1 MKRMLINATQPEEL
15 RIAVTDGNDLYD
27 LDIENIAEDRRK
39 GNIYKGK
46 VSRIEPSLGAAFID
60 YGAERHG
67 FLPFKEIAPQY
78 LPKNKKN
85 NERISIK
92 DCLTKDQEIIIQ
104 VEKEE
109 RGNKGAALTSVISLA
124 GRFLVLMPNDSKA
137 SGISRRLNPAEREK
151 LKATVAALNAP
162 EEMGVIVRTAG
173 EGKEPDE
180 LKWDLEYL
188 LSVWDAITEANAL
201 KQAPFLIYK
210 EDDIII
216 RTLRDYLK
224 EDIEEIWIDT
234 KEAFDQAHEFVERVM
249 PDQIKMLNRYENTLP
264 LFTRYQVESQ
274 IETAY
279 QREVR
284 LESGGAIVIDDTEAL
299 VAIDI
304 NSSKSTS
311 GKDIEETARNT
322 NLEACGEIARQFR
335 LRDIGGL
342 VVIDFIDMMRLE
354 NKRAVEEEMRKAL
367 INDRA
372 RVQVG
377 RISRFGLLELS
388 RQRLRSS
395 LTERWTQDVNTLS
408 TSVLR
413 LVEEE
418 TSKPNTSEVRAIVS
432 PDMSSLLLNERRI
445 RLNDIEARSN
455 IKVVVISD
463 ATRPDSRFEVLRIK
477 DGKVVDPDKSRS
489 SISAAEQFEKKSKTT
504 SVKEKP
510 AVKIMPSARP
520 KKGIIS
526 KLVGILTSSKPKKS
540 KVKSPPKNFKKNT
553 KKAAPN
559 NRNKANPPKNSNQ
572 KDFKSPSKSTKKSSP
587 PKKPSNDKIKDVP
600 AKAPRKLSRPKK
612 DNEQKGNV
620 VIKAPKE
627 TEDKNGNIEQKL
639 PKKSSP
645 KKETSKKVAPKKD
658 SLKKELSEMP
668 QSSIKESVTPRKL
681 SRPKK
686 EIIDKNIEDSK
697 QIPKKKETSLIE
709 RASNDPRNKST

>member
-15 RIAVTDGNDLYD
+15 RIAITEGNSLYD
-27 LDIENIAEDRRK
+27 LDIENIAEVRRK

-60 YGAERHG
+60 YGAEKHG

-78 LPKNKKN
+78 LPKNRKN

-109 RGNKGAALTSVISLA
+109 RGNKGAALTSIISLA
-124 GRFLVLMPNDSKA
+124 GRFLVLMPNNPKA
-137 SGISRRLNPAEREK
+137 SGISRRLDASEREK
-151 LKATVAALNAP
+151 LKSTVEALNAP

-173 EGKEPDE
+173 EGKDPDE

-188 LSVWDAITEANAL
+188 LSVWDAITEANVL

-234 KEAFDQAHEFVERVM
+234 KEAFDQAEEFVERVM

-264 LFTRYQVESQ
+264 LFTRYQIESQ

-304 NSSKSTS
+304 NSSKATS

-322 NLEACGEIARQFR
+322 NLEACREVARQFR

-367 INDRA
+367 ANDRA

-395 LTERWTQDVNTLS
+395 LTERWTQDVSTLS

-418 TSKPNTSEVRAIVS
+418 TSKPNTNEVRAIVS

-455 IKVVVISD
+455 TKVVIISD

-489 SISAAEQFEKKSKTT
+489 SISAAEQFEKKTRSAP
-504 SVKEKP
+504 VKEK
-510 AVKIMPSARP
+510 AVVKIMPSARP
-520 KKGIIS
+520 KKGILS
-526 KLVGILTSSKPKKS
+526 KIVNILTTSKPKKS
-540 KVKSPPKNFKKNT
+540 KVKNPPKNFKKST
-553 KKAAPN
+553 KKTAP
-559 NRNKANPPKNSNQ
+559 NRNKDGKNNNSSKKMDKKDFQKNNKNQ
-572 KDFKSPSKSTKKSSP
+572 KKPIS
-587 PKKPSNDKIKDVP
+587 PKKKIEEVKNE
-600 AKAPRKLSRPKK
+600 AKSKAPKKLSRPKQEVK
-612 DNEQKGNV
+612 KEETKGSE
-620 VIKAPKE
+620 IKKTPVKKPIPKK
-627 TEDKNGNIEQKL
+627 TKNL
-639 PKKSSP
+639 PKKADNEEFNIDNTVKGEAVKP
-645 KKETSKKVAPKKD
+645 K
-658 SLKKELSEMP
+658 
-668 QSSIKESVTPRKL
+668 KL
-681 SRPKK
+681 SRPKVDNIGKQGAVAEPEKAK
-686 EIIDKNIEDSK
+686 EKTI
-697 QIPKKKETSLIE
+697 KKINPGQ
-709 RASNDPRNKST
+709 RASNDPRNKTT